1 MDYYWHQIRIF
12 VRNKSLLTQKN
23 KESDLQLKR
32 LMSKQLLKNNSHLSV
47 FLNLEASSE
56 QDKTF
61 FKDILT
67 VR

>member
-56 QDKTF
+56 QDITF